1 MLRAARS
8 APTGGRCPSLAGCL
22 NDALRGAH
30 RAAVAAAGGAPQ
42 PLAAAFAPRRGVATA
57 MDLLKRKNFHDS
69 MIMIAETATMRD
81 AAAKLAAVEGNKAL
95 LVTRAA
101 DGRVVGLLSVADV
114 LRALRN
120 PAPGADGLDRP
131 AREFMTPS
139 PTVVYAAPDDNLM
152 ALSLL
157 MTERRVSHLPILD
170 HGQVVGLISINDIV
184 RMTLEQVRGGKANAV
199 GTVLPRRGLA
209 ADTRVATRS
218 PMEHHPSTHTHGGS
232 SSAASSGGGQHDAG
246 RDDRL
251 GLATGV
257 ASLPRQ
263 ARSPA
268 PIEDA
273 FFVAHVKWP
282 RVKRQH
288 QHQHHAA
295 AVDAAAAGGVAADA
309 APPDDG
315 SGNSLVSYVGVADGV
330 GSWRGV
336 GVNPRDYA
344 VRLMEHAAEAVWRA
358 AVARA
363 PPPSP
368 QAALTAAWEATNA
381 EQVVGSATAVV
392 LMLDAAQ
399 SECSACA
406 RWARCG

>member
-1 MLRAARS
+1 MLRAVRGTAGS
-8 APTGGRCPSLAGCL
+8 GRCPSLVGCL

-30 RAAVAAAGGAPQ
+30 RAAAAAAGGAPPQ
-42 PLAAAFAPRRGVATA
+42 PLAGAVAPRRGVATA
-57 MDLLKRKNFHDS
+57 MDLLKRKSFHDS
-69 MIMIAETATMRD
+69 MLMIAETATMRE
-81 AAAKLAAVEGNKAL
+81 AAAKLAAVEDTKAL
-95 LVTRAA
+95 MVTRN
-101 DGRVVGLLSVADV
+101 GRVVGLLSVADV

-170 HGQVVGLISINDIV
+170 HGQVVGLVTINDIV

-218 PMEHHPSTHTHGGS
+218 PMHHDHQHAG
-232 SSAASSGGGQHDAG
+232 ASGASGQHPQGGAAG

-282 RVKRQH
+282 RLKWQH
-288 QHQHHAA
+288 QHPA
-295 AVDAAAAGGVAADA
+295 DAAAAGGGGVGDA
-309 APPDDG
+309 APAADDG
-315 SGNSLVSYVGVADGV
+315 GGAGVVSYVGVADGV

-344 VRLMEHAAEAVWRA
+344 ARLMEHAAEAVWRA
-358 AVARA
+358 AVARV

-381 EQVVGSATAVV
+381 EQVVGSATAIVM
-392 LMLDAAQ
+392 MLDAAQ
-399 SECSACA
+399 SE
-406 RWARCG
+406 